1 MALIKNLMVCILP
14 YEPYVVG
21 HVKEICSDDIIEEP
35 FRNGLTQEP
44 FSSDNVSLFLF
55 FLKT

>member
-21 HVKEICSDDIIEEP
+21 HVKEICSDDIIKEP

-44 FSSDNVSLFLF
+44 FSSDNVSLFF
-55 FLKT
+55 F